1 MKNIF
6 QRTTTETLTAATL
19 DKLQG
24 HRSIG
29 QYIRKIQAS
38 DKAAGDG
45 FGYSV
50 AVSNSRIII
59 GAPYEDTGASNA
71 GAAYLFD
78 IDGNEIKKITS
89 SYAESDANFGYAV
102 AISDKWI
109 AIGEPGANMGAD
121 RTGNVDIYDIDG
133 NKKGN
138 GTSGDGLD
146 DDYFGQAVSI
156 TNNRL
161 AVGVPNHYD
170 NVANEGAVFVYRIE
184 ENGSCTF
191 LSRLQASD
199 VAGGDKF
206 GYSVAISDTCIVAGA
221 PYATESG
228 GYYYGAAYIFDMN
241 FAQTAIIT
249 NSGIH
254 LGDHFGW
261 SVAASNSKI
270 VVGAIGAN
278 GPADSGRAYIFDTSG
293 TQLATLAASDAST
306 SDEFGYSVAISNNRI
321 LVGARYE
328 DLDGQAW
335 QQKGSAYI
343 FDLNGTQIKK
353 ISARD
358 PENADEFGRRVA
370 ISDTKIV
377 VGTNLEDTG
386 GSNAGAAYIYDAG
399 FSPLGDLCAFYNLG
413 NPTSIDSNF
422 LWSNYT

>member
-6 QRTTTETLTAATL
+6 QDTTTETLTASTL
-19 DKLQG
+19 DKLQK

-29 QYIRKIQAS
+29 KHIKKIQAS
-38 DKAAGDG
+38 DKAADDG

-50 AVSNSRIII
+50 AISDSRIIV

-78 IDGNEIKKITS
+78 IDGNEIKKITP

-102 AISDKWI
+102 AISDRWI
-109 AIGEPGANMGAD
+109 AIGEPGANAGAD
-121 RTGNVDIYDIDG
+121 RTGNVSIYDIDG
-133 NKKGN
+133 NVKGY
-138 GTSGDGLD
+138 GASEAED
-146 DDYFGQAVSI
+146 DSYFGQAVSI
-156 TNNRL
+156 TNNKL
-161 AVGVPNHYD
+161 AVGVPLHYD
-170 NVANEGAVFVYRIE
+170 NAANVGAVFVYRIE
-184 ENGSCTF
+184 ENGNCTF
-191 LSRLQASD
+191 LTKLQASD
-199 VAGGDKF
+199 KTSGDRF
-206 GYSVAISDTCIVAGA
+206 GYSVAISDTCVVAGA
-221 PYATESG
+221 PYATELS

-328 DLDGQAW
+328 DLDGTAS

>member
-6 QRTTTETLTAATL
+6 QDTTTETLTAATL
-19 DKLQG
+19 DKLQR

-29 QYIRKIQAS
+29 QHIKKIQAS
-38 DKAAGDG
+38 DKAADDG

-89 SYAESDANFGYAV
+89 PFAETDTNFGYSV
-102 AISDKWI
+102 AISDRWI
-109 AIGEPGANMGAD
+109 AIGEPGANSGGD
-121 RTGNVDIYDIDG
+121 RIGNVQMYDIDG
-133 NKKGN
+133 NLKGY
-138 GTSGDGLD
+138 GATGEDTD
-146 DDYFGQAVSI
+146 QEYFGQAISI
-156 TNNRL
+156 TNNKL
-161 AVGVPNHYD
+161 AVGVPLYYD
-170 NVANEGAVFVYRIE
+170 SAANVGAVFVYRIE
-184 ENGSCTF
+184 ENGNCT
-191 LSRLQASD
+191 LLTKLQASD
-199 VAGGDKF
+199 KTGGDRF
-206 GYSVAISDTCIVAGA
+206 GYSVAISDTCVVAGA
-221 PYATESG
+221 PYATELS

-249 NSGIH
+249 SSAIH

-358 PENADEFGRRVA
+358 PENYDEFGRRVA

-377 VGTNLEDTG
+377 VGTNQEDTG

-399 FSPLGDLCAFYNLG
+399 FSPLGDLCAYYNLG

-422 LWSNYT
+422 SWSNYT